1 MKLAIFDIDGTLTN
15 TNTVDGECFVEAFA
29 DVHGVT
35 GINTD
40 WSDYPHTTDSGIT
53 LRIFQERWGRAPET
67 SEITKLKQHFA
78 TLLQSQFATNP
89 TLFAEIPGASKMF
102 DRLRRETAWAVAIAT
117 GCWSES
123 ANLKLEA
130 AGIHVDGVP
139 IACADDSLSREEILQ
154 AAVSKALERY
164 GQKSFERIVSI
175 GDGVWDVRTALHLNF
190 AFLGIASPE
199 RETRLRDA
207 GATHVIQD
215 YTDYNQ
221 VMRALNEALIP
232 QNKENN

>member
-67 SEITKLKQHFA
+67 SEISKLKQHFA
-78 TLLQSQFATNP
+78 TLLRSQLATNP
-89 TLFAEIPGASKMF
+89 ALFAEIPGASAMF

-123 ANLKLEA
+123 ADLKLEA
-130 AGIHVDGVP
+130 AGIHADGVP

-154 AAVSKALERY
+154 AAVLKALERY
-164 GQKSFERIVSI
+164 GQKNFERIVSI

-199 RETRLRDA
+199 RETRLRTA
-207 GATHVIQD
+207 GATHVIEN
-215 YTDYNQ
+215 YTDFDQ
-221 VMRALNEALIP
+221 VMRALNEASIP
-232 QNKENN
+232 QQIRY